1 METANLVNMGGRCDR
16 GQEVNMDRTEEQI
29 RIVGI
34 SGSLRRASFST
45 ALLKVLAG
53 KAAPAIDIQVVTLED
68 IPLYNED
75 LDHNPEIPS
84 VAAFKKLIAECDGV
98 LIATPEYNHGVPGV
112 LKNALDWASRPV
124 FESCF
129 KNKPVSIIS
138 SSKAFTGGVRAQYQL
153 REALISMHAH
163 LVMGPEVVVGG
174 VHAKLQ
180 EDVYQD
186 ENGLTFM
193 LRSLDRLREEIL
205 GRRVVYA

>member
-1 METANLVNMGGRCDR
+1 
-16 GQEVNMDRTEEQI
+16 MDRTGETV
-29 RIVGI
+29 RVVGI

-45 ALLKVLAG
+45 SLLKVLSE
-53 KAAPAIDIQVVTLED
+53 KTAPAIDIHVVTLED

-75 LDHNPEIPS
+75 LDRNPEIPS
-84 VAAFKKLIAECDGV
+84 VAAFKKIITESDGV
-98 LIATPEYNHGVPGV
+98 LITTPEYNHGVPGV

-163 LVMGPEVVVGG
+163 LVKGPEVVVGG
-174 VHAKLQ
+174 VHAKLP

-205 GRRVVYA
+205 GRRLVCV

>member
-1 METANLVNMGGRCDR
+1 
-16 GQEVNMDRTEEQI
+16 MDRTGETV
-29 RIVGI
+29 RVVGI

-45 ALLKVLAG
+45 SLLKVLAE
-53 KAAPAIDIQVVTLED
+53 KAAPAIDLRVVTLED

-75 LDHNPEIPS
+75 LDQAPAIFS
-84 VAAFKKLIAECDGV
+84 VAAFRKIIAESDGV
-98 LIATPEYNHGVPGV
+98 LITTPEYNHGVPGV

-153 REALISMHAH
+153 REALIYMHAH
-163 LVMGPEVVVGG
+163 LLMGPEVVVGG
-174 VHAKLQ
+174 VHAKLAG
-180 EDVYQD
+180 EVYQD
-186 ENGLTFM
+186 ESGLTFM

-205 GRRVVYA
+205 SRRLVYA

>member
-1 METANLVNMGGRCDR
+1 MVS
-16 GQEVNMDRTEEQI
+16 TEETV
-29 RIVGI
+29 RVVGI
-34 SGSLRRASFST
+34 SGSLRKASFST
-45 ALLKVLAG
+45 SLLKILAER
-53 KAAPAIDIQVVTLED
+53 AAPSIHIQVVTLED

-75 LDHNPEIPS
+75 LDRSPETPS
-84 VAAFKKLIAECDGV
+84 VASFRKIIAASDGV
-98 LIATPEYNHGVPGV
+98 LIATPEYNHGMPGV

-129 KNKPVSIIS
+129 KDKPVSIIS

-153 REALISMHAH
+153 RETLISMHAH

-174 VHAKLQ
+174 VHTKLA

-186 ENGLTFM
+186 ESGLTFM

-205 GRRVVYA
+205 GRRLVCA

>member
-1 METANLVNMGGRCDR
+1 MNRRGETVR
-16 GQEVNMDRTEEQI
+16 V
-29 RIVGI
+29 VGI

-45 ALLKVLAG
+45 SLLKVLAE
-53 KAAPAIDIQVVTLED
+53 KAAPAIDLQVLTLEN

-75 LDHNPEIPS
+75 LDQKPEVPS
-84 VAAFKKLIAECDGV
+84 VAAFRKLIAESDGV
-98 LIATPEYNHGVPGV
+98 LITTPEYNHGVPGV

-129 KNKPVSIIS
+129 KGKPVSIIS

-174 VHAKLQ
+174 VHTKLA

-186 ENGLTFM
+186 ESGLTFM

-205 GRRVVYA
+205 ARRLVYA

>member
-1 METANLVNMGGRCDR
+1 MVRKGEIVR
-16 GQEVNMDRTEEQI
+16 V
-29 RIVGI
+29 VGI

-45 ALLKVLAG
+45 SLLKVLAE
-53 KAAPAIDIQVVTLED
+53 KAAPVIDMQVVTLED

-75 LDHNPEIPS
+75 LDQNPETPS
-84 VAAFKKLIAECDGV
+84 VAAFKKIIAESDGV
-98 LIATPEYNHGVPGV
+98 LITTPEYNHGVPGV

-129 KNKPVSIIS
+129 KDKPVSIIS

-153 REALISMHAH
+153 RETLISMHAH

-174 VHAKLQ
+174 VHTKLA

-186 ENGLTFM
+186 QSGLTFM

-205 GRRVVYA
+205 GRRLVYA

>member
-1 METANLVNMGGRCDR
+1 MWALNATADEEN
-16 GQEVNMDRTEEQI
+16 NMDRTGETV
-29 RIVGI
+29 RVVGI

-45 ALLKVLAG
+45 SLLKVLAE

-75 LDHNPEIPS
+75 LDQTPAIPS
-84 VAAFKKLIAECDGV
+84 VAAFKKIIAKSDGV
-98 LIATPEYNHGVPGV
+98 LITTPEYNHGVPGV

-153 REALISMHAH
+153 RETLISMHAH

-174 VHAKLQ
+174 VHAKLT

-193 LRSLDRLREEIL
+193 LQSLDRLREEIL
-205 GRRVVYA
+205 SRRLVYA

>member
-1 METANLVNMGGRCDR
+1 MWAVDATADKEINM
-16 GQEVNMDRTEEQI
+16 NRTEETL

-45 ALLKVLAG
+45 SLLKVLAERS
-53 KAAPAIDIQVVTLED
+53 APSIDIQVVTLED

-75 LDHNPEIPS
+75 LDRDPEIPE
-84 VAAFKKLIAECDGV
+84 VAAFKKLIAESDGV

-153 REALISMHAH
+153 RETLISMQAH

-174 VHAKLQ
+174 VHAKLAQ
-180 EDVYQD
+180 DVYQD
-186 ENGLTFM
+186 QNSLTFM
-193 LRSLDRLREEIL
+193 LRSLDRLREEVL
-205 GRRVVYA
+205 GRRLVYA